1 MNSFGE
7 MCTKSW
13 AALATIR
20 GKIRALLSG
29 GLPDTPFPSR
39 WAGLSIIA
47 EKIAR
52 ECEYRRKDKK
62 FVWPPYAVRACVA
75 NPVNFRLRQDLKCKS
90 ICIHSH
96 PTGPPHWVFQP
107 VGTRQQRDKSICP
120 STHLTIRPTVEAT
133 PILPVRRVSNVC
145 GFGILGNREHA
156 CQAGAFGLCG

>member
-1 MNSFGE
+1 LGRFSDDPRQDTGFTQWGPTGYTLPIPLGGSFDHRRE
-7 MCTKSW
+7 N
-13 AALATIR
+13 
-20 GKIRALLSG
+20 RAG
-29 GLPDTPFPSR
+29 VRVQTER
-39 WAGLSIIA
+39 Q
-47 EKIAR
+47 E
-52 ECEYRRKDKK
+52 

-96 PTGPPHWVFQP
+96 PTGPPHGVFQP
-107 VGTRQQRDKSICP
+107 VGTRQQRDKSTCP